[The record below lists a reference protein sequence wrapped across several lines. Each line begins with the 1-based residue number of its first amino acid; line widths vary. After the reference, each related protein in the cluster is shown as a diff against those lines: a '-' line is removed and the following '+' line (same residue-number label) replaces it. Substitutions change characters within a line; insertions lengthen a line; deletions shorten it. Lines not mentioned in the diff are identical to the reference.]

1 MFKPEIKHK
10 QIIINNLLRIKN
22 IKKWKSSI
30 NAKNYSKR
38 ADKICQP
45 RGKY

>member
-1 MFKPEIKHK
+1 MFKPEIKHESLN
-10 QIIINNLLRIKN
+10 INHLLHIKN
-22 IKKWKSSI
+22 IEEWKSSI